1 MREVSLAMKKICI
14 VEDDLGISSSLRLY
28 LENSDF
34 EVLTYDTGW
43 WASEFIIENTP
54 DLAILDINL
63 PEKDWMQVCREIR
76 IQSNIPII
84 MLTARDSE
92 MDKVTWLESGAD
104 DYIAKPFSPRELLAR
119 INSLLRRSNEL
130 TGSVWK
136 NLEYENIVI
145 NTEKTEVLIDGIAIS
160 LTKNE
165 YDILEKI
172 WKEQWKMVTR
182 ETLMTEVIG
191 YDNYMYD
198 RTIDTHIKNLRKKL
212 WNKEMI
218 LTIRGKWYRLNV

>member
-1 MREVSLAMKKICI
+1 MKKICI
-14 VEDDLGISSSLRLY
+14 VEDDAGISSSLRLY

-34 EVLTYDTGW
+34 EVLTYETGTG
-43 WASEFIIENTP
+43 ASEFILQEGP

-63 PEKDWMQVCREIR
+63 PEKDGMKVCREIR
-76 IQSNIPII
+76 QESNMPII

-92 MDKVTWLESGAD
+92 MDKVTGLESGAD

-119 INSLLRRSNEL
+119 IQSILRRSNEL
-130 TGSVWK
+130 TTSIG
-136 NLEYENIVI
+136 NILEYENISI
-145 NTEKTEVLIDGIAIS
+145 DTEKTEVLVDGIAIS
-160 LTKNE
+160 FTKNE

-172 WKEQWKMVTR
+172 WKAQGKMVSR

-212 WNKEMI
+212 WNKDMI
-218 LTIRGKWYRLNV
+218 LTIRGKWYRLNT

>member
-1 MREVSLAMKKICI
+1 MKKICI
-14 VEDDLGISSSLRLY
+14 IEDDLGISSSLRLY

-34 EVLTYDTGW
+34 EVLTFDTGAG
-43 WASEFIIENTP
+43 ASEFIIENTP

-63 PEKDWMQVCREIR
+63 PEKDGMKVCREVR
-76 IQSNIPII
+76 KQSNIPII

-92 MDKVTWLESGAD
+92 MDKVTGLESGAD

-119 INSLLRRSNEL
+119 INSLLRRTTEL
-130 TGSVWK
+130 SSTIGT

-145 NTEKTEVLIDGIAIS
+145 NTEKNEVLVDGNTIA

-165 YDILEKI
+165 YDILAKI
-172 WKEQWKMVTR
+172 WTEQGKMVTR

-212 WNKEMI
+212 GNKDMI
-218 LTIRGKWYRLNV
+218 LTIRGKGYRLNV

>member
-1 MREVSLAMKKICI
+1 MKKICI
-14 VEDDLGISSSLRLY
+14 VEDDRGISASLKLY

-34 EVLTYDTGW
+34 LVSLYERGA
-43 WASEFIIENTP
+43 WASDFIEKNNP
-54 DLAILDINL
+54 DLVILDINL
-63 PEKDWMQVCREIR
+63 PEKDGMEVCKEVREN
-76 IQSNIPII
+76 SAVPII

-92 MDKVTWLESGAD
+92 IDKVNGLDIGAD

-119 INSLLRRSNEL
+119 INSIMRRSVDW
-130 TGSVWK
+130 TSVT
-136 NLEYENIVI
+136 NHILEYEDVFLDTQKMEVIVAE
-145 NTEKTEVLIDGIAIS
+145 NVVQ

-172 WKEQWKMVTR
+172 WRENGKLVSR

-212 WNKEMI
+212 GNKDMI
-218 LTIRGKWYRLNV
+218 LTIRWKWYRLNI

>member
-1 MREVSLAMKKICI
+1 MKKICI
-14 VEDDLGISSSLRLY
+14 IEDDLGISGSLKLY

-34 EVLTYDTGW
+34 TVITYES
-43 WASEFIIENTP
+43 WAGAAEFIAKEKP
-54 DLAILDINL
+54 DLIILDINL
-63 PEKDWMQVCREIR
+63 PGKDGMQVCSEVRMD
-76 IQSNIPII
+76 SSTPII

-92 MDKVTWLESGAD
+92 WDKVMGLDKGAD

-119 INSLLRRSNEL
+119 INSILRRSLDGAE
-130 TGSVWK
+130 TTIHT
-136 NLEYENIVI
+136 LEYENIFMD
-145 NTEKTEVLIDGIAIS
+145 TQKMEVLVAWDTIA

-172 WKEQWKMVTR
+172 WKENGKLVSR

-212 WNKEMI
+212 WNKQMI
-218 LTIRGKWYRLNV
+218 LTIRGKWYRLNT